1 MIRTVE
7 EFLGIVAFISGHFM
21 NFVIVLNFIG
31 NVNFVI
37 VLNLI
42 GNVAFIPEPYMNFIE
57 YEYDLIVAP
66 GYNFIVLFYNLEVYR
81 VQRR

>member
-1 MIRTVE
+1 MRRTGSSTSTRLIRTVE

-31 NVNFVI
+31 Y
-37 VLNLI
+37 
-42 GNVAFIPEPYMNFIE
+42 VAFIPEPYMNFIE